1 MDDDED
7 LNQGPERTPRKRTS
21 TQKAALKVGA
31 PVRQVSVRR
40 RHKGYAVIDSDGVD
54 TGY

>member
-1 MDDDED
+1 MDIDED
-7 LNQGPERTPRKRTS
+7 LDKGEERRPRKRTS
-21 TQKAALKVGA
+21 IRKAVPNIDA
-31 PVRQVSVRR
+31 PVRQVAVRR